1 METQN
6 KTSAKDFFINLGAI
20 VALYTTVVSLVNLL
34 FSVINSAYPQITNG
48 YNYSGSESIS
58 WPVSAIIIFFPIF
71 LILMWLLAKDYKVN
85 PEKQSSGIH
94 KWLTYITLFIAG
106 LTIAGDLITVLYY
119 FLDGQELTTGFLLKI
134 LALLIIVSGIFSY
147 YLHDVMGKL
156 TSGKRN
162 FYRVLASVIILGS
175 IVWGFSVLGSPRTQQ
190 LLKYDQQKISD
201 LQNIQNSVESFYST
215 KGTLPKDL
223 AELST
228 QNYYFST
235 ADSQT
240 KKPHEYKKTGDKAY
254 QICAVFNKEVK
265 KQETTTSPYN
275 YAYPS
280 PYDAVWTHPAGA
292 YCFDKSI
299 NPNLYAKPVP
309 APMY

>member
-162 FYRVLASVIILGS
+162 FYRVLASVIISHPAIAKIRSAENQRPAEYTKFRRKLLFHERYFAER
-175 IVWGFSVLGSPRTQQ
+175 FSRIIHSKLLFQHRGLPNEKAPRIQEDWRQ
-190 LLKYDQQKISD
+190 GLSD
-201 LQNIQNSVESFYST
+201 LRCV
-215 KGTLPKDL
+215 
-223 AELST
+223 
-228 QNYYFST
+228 
-235 ADSQT
+235 
-240 KKPHEYKKTGDKAY
+240 
-254 QICAVFNKEVK
+254 
-265 KQETTTSPYN
+265 
-275 YAYPS
+275 
-280 PYDAVWTHPAGA
+280 
-292 YCFDKSI
+292 
-299 NPNLYAKPVP
+299 
-309 APMY
+309 